1 MSSTGKTFALLVGM
15 ATGAALTAFALSK
28 RGKRTREEIAKK
40 INEISGDVKTT
51 VRRKLSKAS

>member
-15 ATGAALTAFALSK
+15 ATGAALTAFALSS

-40 INEISGDVKTT
+40 YNEISEGVKST
-51 VRRKLSKAS
+51 VKRKLSKAS